1 MATPLTQSAPDLPT
15 AVLHAG
21 HGDPA
26 QNFAACALGDD
37 PRTVAEARRF
47 TAATLTQWAVREVIT
62 QDAELVVS
70 ELVSNALRYGA
81 SRPGDAGGAYSAW
94 LGLLREDDGVLCVV
108 NDSSPCEPV
117 VRTPDHFA
125 ESGRGLHIVDR
136 LSRSWGWTPPN
147 ASGKSV
153 WASLS
158 AMD

>member
-15 AVLHAG
+15 TVLRAG
-21 HGDPA
+21 HGDPS
-26 QNFAACALGDD
+26 QTFAACALGDD

-47 TAATLTQWAVREVIT
+47 TAATLSHWAVRDITT

-70 ELVSNALRYGA
+70 ELVSNALRYGT
-81 SRPGDAGGAYSAW
+81 SRPGDTDGAYSAW

-108 NDSSPCEPV
+108 NDSSPREPV
-117 VRTPDHFA
+117 VRTPDYLA

-136 LSRSWGWTPPN
+136 LSRSWGWTPPG

-158 AMD
+158 DVD